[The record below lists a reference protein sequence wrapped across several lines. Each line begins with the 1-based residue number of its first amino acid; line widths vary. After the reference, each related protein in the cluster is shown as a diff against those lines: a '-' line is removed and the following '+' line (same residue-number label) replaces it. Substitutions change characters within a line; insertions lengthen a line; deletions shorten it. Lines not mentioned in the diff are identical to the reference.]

1 MCNVPPGKKGGLR
14 EVRVLARCAPVDCDR
29 ARGGDFAGGLRPA
42 ADIRA
47 NFGDPRLVPLRLHGA
62 MHRREAGHQGGARM
76 SQAQCRQSIAVVQ
89 GGARRRW
96 TAADRE
102 RRASA
107 CTGEACTSGCSTAA
121 ASASRRGATS
131 TSGNRRA
138 ARRRGGAGC
147 SSRAGPA
154 AVEGKKP
161 PSPRVAAVRAA
172 CRSDFGVHCPGVKP
186 GSSAA
191 LRCLQANAAALSPPS
206 RNAVMATGEG
216 GAPPPAVG
224 AAPPPTL
231 APLGPIPPMRPRKA
245 LEVLS
250 FCGAEQRTLC
260 GNVPPG
266 GGRIIE
272 CLAANYARLSPE
284 CYGALARAAR

>member
-1 MCNVPPGKKGGLR
+1 MLDGTRPMCNVPPGKKGGLR

-29 ARGGDFAGGLRPA
+29 ARGGDVAGGLRPA

-102 RRASA
+102 RGA
-107 CTGEACTSGCSTAA
+107 GEACTSGCGTTA
-121 ASASRRGATS
+121 ASASRRSATS

-147 SSRAGPA
+147 SSSAGACGHRKQEAAIGTGCSRARCMPLRFRRALPRRESGQLCCLALPA
-154 AVEGKKP
+154 SQRRRV
-161 PSPRVAAVRAA
+161 VAALPQ
-172 CRSDFGVHCPGVKP
+172 RSDGHG
-186 GSSAA
+186 
-191 LRCLQANAAALSPPS
+191 
-206 RNAVMATGEG
+206 
-216 GAPPPAVG
+216 
-224 AAPPPTL
+224 
-231 APLGPIPPMRPRKA
+231 
-245 LEVLS
+245 
-250 FCGAEQRTLC
+250 
-260 GNVPPG
+260 
-266 GGRIIE
+266 
-272 CLAANYARLSPE
+272 
-284 CYGALARAAR
+284 